1 MMTNDPPKH
10 SIICK
15 TPRLILTPWQA
26 GDAAMVA
33 ALHSTPETSQFVSTG
48 APWSVD
54 YAAKRIEGWM
64 TEYKNHGTGKL
75 KLLSKEDGRFIG
87 RAGFSWSEET
97 ASFELGYS
105 IMQKEWGRGF
115 ATEIAAALRQW
126 FFAAMPH
133 DRFIA
138 FAHVD
143 NAASQAVLRKAG
155 MNETERRDYKGRPFQ
170 FFESLRPR

>member
-1 MMTNDPPKH
+1 MTNDPREQF
-10 SIICK
+10 IVCE

-26 GDAAMVA
+26 GDAALLA
-33 ALHSTPETSQFVSTG
+33 ALHSTSEASQFVSTG
-48 APWSVD
+48 APWSEE
-54 YAAKRIEGWM
+54 YAATRIERWM
-64 TEYKNHGTGKL
+64 NEYENSGTGKL
-75 KLLSKEDGRFIG
+75 KLISKEDGRFIG

-97 ASFELGYS
+97 ACFELGYS
-105 IMQKEWGRGF
+105 IMQQEWGGGF
-115 ATEIAAALRQW
+115 ATEIAKALGQW

-155 MNETERRDYKGRPFQ
+155 MSETERRDYKGRPFQ
-170 FFESLRPR
+170 FFESLRSR